1 MSTCSMSASARER
14 ARTLELIMRAAA
26 AEERQLSRRLEL
38 VAEAQRRTREDIVRE
53 QWREHFGRPEENG
66 HR

>member
-1 MSTCSMSASARER
+1 MSTSSRDR

-38 VAEAQRRTREDIVRE
+38 VAEAQRRTREEIARE
-53 QWREHFGRPEENG
+53 QWREQFGRPEENG
-66 HR
+66 RR

>member
-1 MSTCSMSASARER
+1 MSTSARER

-38 VAEAQRRTREDIVRE
+38 VAQAQRRTSEEIA
-53 QWREHFGRPEENG
+53 REHFGRPEENG